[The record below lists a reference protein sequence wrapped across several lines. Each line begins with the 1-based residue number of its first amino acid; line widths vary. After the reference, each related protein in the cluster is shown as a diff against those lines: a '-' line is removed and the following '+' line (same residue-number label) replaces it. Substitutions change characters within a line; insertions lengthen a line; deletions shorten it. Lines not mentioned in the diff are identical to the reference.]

1 VDPIVSILVPF
12 VVVTLLLGVAWYFT
26 VTSRVSRAE
35 QVQAIA
41 IRDADVER
49 AAREIVDEAERA
61 LETART
67 RAKELLLEAKE
78 DAVRLKADAET
89 DARSRLA
96 EIQRREQR
104 MSTREEVIDR
114 KAEGIEKR
122 ERASADALHQAESR
136 LAEVDSLKAS
146 HVREL
151 ERISAL
157 TSDEARAELIA
168 RIEAT
173 ARDEALRTIRE
184 MEQHTKLEAAR
195 RARWIVAQAIHRCA
209 ADTTVELTQTSV
221 TIPTEEMKGRI
232 IGKEGRNIRA
242 LEAATGVDFIIDE
255 TPETVTLSSFDPLRR
270 EVARVALLKLM
281 ADGRIN
287 PSRIEELVQRATAEV
302 ETQLREDGERAAYEA
317 GVSGLHPEL
326 FKVLGRLKYRSSYG
340 QNQLQHSLEVSLL
353 AGSMAAE
360 VGADV
365 AACRRA
371 GLLHDIGKALT
382 QTEEAAHAAAGAE
395 FARKVGVP
403 LRVVHAIAAHH
414 FEVEPLT
421 VEAFLVAAADAI
433 SASRPG
439 ARRESAEH
447 YIRRLHDLEAT
458 ASSFAGVDRAYALQ
472 AGREIRIL
480 VRPEEVD
487 DDQIAVLGRDVVKR
501 IGETLE
507 FPGLIRV
514 TVIRETRAVDY
525 AR

>member
-1 VDPIVSILVPF
+1 VDIVSVLVPF
-12 VVVTLLLGVAWYFT
+12 IVVTILLGVAWY
-26 VTSRVSRAE
+26 VTANARLGRA
-35 QVQAIA
+35 QQGQAIA
-41 IRDADVER
+41 IRDADAER
-49 AAREIVDEAERA
+49 AARDAADERERT
-61 LETART
+61 LEEART

-78 DAVRLKADAET
+78 DAVRVKADAEA
-89 DARSRLA
+89 DARGRLA
-96 EIQRREQR
+96 EVQRREQR
-104 MSTREEVIDR
+104 MATREEVIER

-122 ERASADALHQAESR
+122 ERSTALAEQQADAR
-136 LAEVDSLKAS
+136 LAEADAVKAM

-151 ERISAL
+151 ERVSGL
-157 TSDEARAELIA
+157 TADDARTELLA

-173 ARDEALRTIRE
+173 AREEASRRIRE
-184 MEQHTKLEAAR
+184 IEQHTKEEAAR
-195 RARWIVAQAIHRCA
+195 RARWIVAQAIQRCA

-221 TIPTEEMKGRI
+221 TIPSEEMKGRI

-242 LEAATGVDFIIDE
+242 LESATGVDLIIDE

-287 PSRIEELVQRATAEV
+287 PSRIEELVQRSTAEV
-302 ETQLREDGERAAYEA
+302 EAQLREDGERAAYEA
-317 GVSGLHPEL
+317 GVPGLHPEL
-326 FKVLGRLKYRSSYG
+326 FKVLGRLKFRSSYG

-365 AACRRA
+365 ATCRRA
-371 GLLHDIGKALT
+371 GLLHDIGKALA

-403 LRVVHAIAAHH
+403 PRVVHAIAAHH
-414 FEVEPLT
+414 FEVDPQT

-447 YIRRLHDLEAT
+447 YIRRLHDLEAV
-458 ASSFAGVDRAYALQ
+458 ASGFPGVDRAYALQ
-472 AGREIRIL
+472 AGREVRIL

-487 DDQIAVLGRDVVKR
+487 DDQVASLGRDIVKR
-501 IGETLE
+501 IGDTLE

-514 TVIRETRAVDY
+514 TVIRETRVVDY

>member
-1 VDPIVSILVPF
+1 MEPIVSVLVPF
-12 VVVTLLLGVAWYFT
+12 VVGAIFLGVAWY
-26 VTSRVSRAE
+26 VVANARSGRAE
-35 QVQAIA
+35 QGQAIA
-41 IRDADVER
+41 IRDADAER
-49 AAREIVDEAERA
+49 AAREAADEVERA
-61 LETART
+61 LEDART

-78 DAVRLKADAET
+78 DAVRVKADAEA

-96 EIQRREQR
+96 EVQRREQR
-104 MSTREEVIDR
+104 MSTREEVIER

-122 ERASADALHQAESR
+122 ERATAAAEQQATTR
-136 LAEVDSLKAS
+136 LAEADAVKAT

-151 ERISAL
+151 ERVSGL
-157 TSDEARAELIA
+157 TADDARAELIA
-168 RIEAT
+168 RIEES
-173 ARDEALRTIRE
+173 AREEASRRVRE
-184 MEQHTKLEAAR
+184 IEQHTKEEAAR
-195 RARWIVAQAIHRCA
+195 RARWIVAQAIQRCA

-221 TIPTEEMKGRI
+221 SIPSEEMKGRI

-242 LEAATGVDFIIDE
+242 LEAATGVDLIIDE

-287 PSRIEELVQRATAEV
+287 PARIEELVQRSTAEV

-326 FKVLGRLKYRSSYG
+326 FKVLGRLKFRSSYG

-365 AACRRA
+365 ATCRRA
-371 GLLHDIGKALT
+371 GLLHDIGKALN
-382 QTEEAAHAAAGAE
+382 QAEEAAHAAAGAE

-403 LRVVHAIAAHH
+403 PRVVHAIAAHH
-414 FEVEPLT
+414 FEVDPQT

-433 SASRPG
+433 SAARPG

-447 YIRRLHDLEAT
+447 YIRRLHDLEAV
-458 ASSFAGVDRAYALQ
+458 AAGFPGVDRAYALQ
-472 AGREIRIL
+472 AGREVRIL
-480 VRPEEVD
+480 VRPDEVD
-487 DDQIAVLGRDVVKR
+487 DDQVAALGRDIVKR
-501 IGETLE
+501 IGDTLE

-514 TVIRETRAVDY
+514 TVIRETRVVDY